1 MTIRARSATLAD
13 SGLILEWRNHESS
26 RKHST
31 NNQVIDRDE
40 HEKWYQKRIKQI
52 DDQSFWIFGNETSQL
67 GYVRFDRSVD
77 SKNTF
82 EISIC
87 INPDFQNQGHGK
99 DVLAK
104 SIFLHFE
111 KHPTSKIIARVS
123 RNNSSSLSLFTTA
136 NFIEKI
142 SLDDFLVL
150 QLVNRNLR
158 FIFRAD
164 ASNKIGTGHT
174 QRSLG
179 LIQEL
184 TDLGYEVIFVGD
196 TSEITWVTMQ
206 IKSLGFSNIF
216 SKEQDFTSNPKTD
229 ILILDTYT
237 IPTNSEFI
245 NKLKWLLVVVIH
257 DLHTPDYNAH
267 IILHPGVSENI
278 VVKNNVK
285 LLSGPTY
292 VLLRKSIKRLPVEAK
307 SSNLVITVVGGG
319 VDKIGF
325 ASEMSKRL
333 KLIPGI
339 FKVNFFTA
347 DTSSIDSDLR
357 FQTFEFGNKLDE
369 IGNESNLIFCTSSSI
384 SLEFIARGC
393 AVGIVCGSFNQQQYY
408 QILPKLGVAEAVGV
422 YQDDRWVLDLKL
434 IQNLIA
440 SKSLRDKL
448 SRKSLELIDF
458 DGAKRVINEIMTY

>member
-1 MTIRARSATLAD
+1 MTIRARSATVAD
-13 SGLILEWRNHESS
+13 SGLILEWRNHERS

-31 NNQVIDRDE
+31 NNRVIERAE

-52 DDQSFWIFGNETSQL
+52 DNQPFWIFSNETSQL
-67 GYVRFDRSVD
+67 GYVRFDRSID

-87 INPDFQNQGHGK
+87 INPDFQNQGYGK

-104 SIFLHFE
+104 SLFLHFE

-142 SLDDFLVL
+142 SSDDFLVL

-164 ASNKIGTGHT
+164 ASNQIGTGHT

-184 TDLGYEVIFVGD
+184 KDLGYEVIFVGD
-196 TSEITWVTMQ
+196 TSEITWVTIQM
-206 IKSLGFSNIF
+206 KSLGFSNIF

-245 NKLKWLLVVVIH
+245 NKLNWLLVVVIY

-278 VVKNNVK
+278 VAKNNAR

-292 VLLRKSIKRLPVEAK
+292 VLLRKSIKRLPVETK

-325 ASEMSKRL
+325 ASEMSKHL

-339 FKVNFFTA
+339 FKVNYFTA
-347 DTSSIDSDLR
+347 DASSIDSDLR
-357 FQTFEFGNKLDE
+357 FQTFEFSDKLDE
-369 IGNESNLIFCTSSSI
+369 IGNESDLIFCTSSSI

-458 DGAKRVINEIMTY
+458 DGAKRVINEILTY